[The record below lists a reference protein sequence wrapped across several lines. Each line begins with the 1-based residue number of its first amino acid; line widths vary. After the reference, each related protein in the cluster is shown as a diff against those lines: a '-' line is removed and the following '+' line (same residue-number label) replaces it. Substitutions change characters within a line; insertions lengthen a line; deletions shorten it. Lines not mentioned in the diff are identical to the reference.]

1 MDPDLE
7 LELAVAA
14 AKAKRAKASVASA
27 PPSPEM
33 AAGLADL
40 SGMTQSPQV
49 QEQSWGDAIGST
61 ASDMAAAGAAGFAR
75 GSAALVGLPGTVG
88 NAMNNGMTWAG
99 KKAGLIPEDWVSPQ
113 SPISG
118 EGFTQVMGDMTGGAT
133 DYRGE
138 TKAGKYAGTVGEFI
152 PGALGGGLRGLLQ
165 YGVAP
170 AVASEAA
177 GQATEGTKWE
187 PYARIAA
194 ALLTPLAPAPTFAL
208 WAQTQNV

>member
-61 ASDMAAAGAAGFAR
+61 ASDMAAAGAAGLAR
-75 GSAALVGLPGTVG
+75 GGAALVGLPGTVG
-88 NAMNNGMTWAG
+88 NAMNNGM
-99 KKAGLIPEDWVSPQ
+99 K
-113 SPISG
+113 
-118 EGFTQVMGDMTGGAT
+118 
-133 DYRGE
+133 
-138 TKAGKYAGTVGEFI
+138 
-152 PGALGGGLRGLLQ
+152 
-165 YGVAP
+165 
-170 AVASEAA
+170 
-177 GQATEGTKWE
+177 
-187 PYARIAA
+187 
-194 ALLTPLAPAPTFAL
+194 
-208 WAQTQNV
+208 